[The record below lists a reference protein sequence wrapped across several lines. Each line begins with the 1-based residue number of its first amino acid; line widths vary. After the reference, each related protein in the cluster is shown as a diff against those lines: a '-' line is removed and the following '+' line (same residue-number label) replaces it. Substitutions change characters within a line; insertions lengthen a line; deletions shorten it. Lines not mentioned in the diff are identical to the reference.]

1 MFSCNPFQH
10 ECVSAFGW
18 LELEA
23 FVRRDKEFAEFFSAR
38 FDTARRIVYAMCGD
52 WSEAEEIAQS
62 AFVRVYARWT
72 KIELDTVDAYLRT
85 VLTRGFLD
93 TRRRGRAREQTMAEP
108 PDRIVPAEE
117 GTEDRVA
124 LRAALLAVPP
134 GQRTVLVLRFL
145 ADLSV
150 DQVAET
156 LGCTSGTVK
165 SQTARGLVA
174 LRAAYHRPAEM
185 PRYPTTA
192 GSA

>member
-1 MFSCNPFQH
+1 M
-10 ECVSAFGW
+10 A
-18 LELEA
+18 
-23 FVRRDKEFAEFFSAR
+23 RRDEEFAEFFSAR

-62 AFVRVYARWT
+62 AFVRVYARWA

-93 TRRRGRAREQTMAEP
+93 TRRRGRAREQAMAEP
-108 PDRIVPAEE
+108 PDRIAPAEE

-150 DQVAET
+150 EQVAET
-156 LGCTSGTVK
+156 LGCTTGTVK

-174 LRAAYHRPAEM
+174 LRAAYERAEEVHVV
-185 PRYPTTA
+185 
-192 GSA
+192 GQ

>member
-1 MFSCNPFQH
+1 M
-10 ECVSAFGW
+10 
-18 LELEA
+18 
-23 FVRRDKEFAEFFSAR
+23 RRDKEFAEFFSAR

-62 AFVRVYARWT
+62 AFVRVYARWS

-93 TRRRGRAREQTMAEP
+93 TRRRGRAREHAMAEP
-108 PDRIVPAEE
+108 PDRIVPAEN
-117 GTEDRVA
+117 GAEDRVA

-150 DQVAET
+150 EQVAET
-156 LGCTSGTVK
+156 LGCTAGTVK
-165 SQTARGLVA
+165 SQTARGLTA
-174 LRAAYHRPAEM
+174 LRAAYERAEEVHVV
-185 PRYPTTA
+185 
-192 GSA
+192 GQ

>member
-1 MFSCNPFQH
+1 M
-10 ECVSAFGW
+10 
-18 LELEA
+18 
-23 FVRRDKEFAEFFSAR
+23 RRDTEFAEFFSAR

-62 AFVRVYARWT
+62 AFVRVYARWS
-72 KIELDTVDAYLRT
+72 KVELDTVDAYLRT

-93 TRRRGRAREQTMAEP
+93 TRRRGRAREQAMAEP
-108 PDRIVPAEE
+108 PDRIVPAEQ
-117 GTEDRVA
+117 GAEDRVA

-150 DQVAET
+150 DQVAEA
-156 LGCTSGTVK
+156 LGCTAGTVK

-174 LRAAYHRPAEM
+174 LRAAYERTEEVHSV
-185 PRYPTTA
+185 
-192 GSA
+192 GQ